1 MGMPLARNSSPA
13 TDSVKILIA
22 DDSAVS
28 RKLLEHTLTEQKYV
42 LIFAKSGHEAIQ
54 LFETHHP
61 ALAIVDWVMPDLT
74 GIEICQHIRAN
85 AQTAYTYTIFL
96 TQMAEKENVVEG
108 LAAGADDYLTKPF
121 HTQELIARIRTGV
134 RIVELQRQIEA
145 KNVLLEQ
152 LALTDALTGLPN
164 RRAID
169 DWATRQVSAAAR
181 HKFSFWIIVS
191 DLDHF
196 KHTNDTHGHD
206 AGDQVLK
213 RFAEILKTN
222 SRRSDICGR
231 LGGEEFLM
239 IITHAKKENVLV
251 LMDRI
256 RKEFEETRFVFRG
269 RPLRVTASFG
279 IAGFEGKETPD
290 FPSLLAQADAALYL
304 AKRQG
309 RNRIEMASTMRPD
322 PKVPV

>member
-1 MGMPLARNSSPA
+1 MDKTTFENVE
-13 TDSVKILIA
+13 TDCVKILIA
-22 DDSAVS
+22 DDSAVF
-28 RKLLEHTLTEQKYV
+28 RKLLEQTLTAERYR

-54 LFETHHP
+54 LFEKHHP

-74 GIEICQHIRAN
+74 GIEICQHIRAST
-85 AQTAYTYTIFL
+85 QTSYTYTIIV
-96 TQMAEKENVVEG
+96 TGMTEKENVVEG

-134 RIVELQRQIEA
+134 RIIELHRQVEA
-145 KNVLLEQ
+145 KNVQLEQ
-152 LALTDALTGLPN
+152 LALTDKLTDLPN

-181 HKFSFWIIVS
+181 HKFSFWVTIG

-196 KHTNDTHGHD
+196 KRVNDSHGHD

-213 RFAEILKTN
+213 KFAEILRAN

-239 IITHAKKENVLV
+239 AVTHVKKENVLI
-251 LMDRI
+251 LIERI
-256 RKEFEETRFVFRG
+256 RKELEATHFVFQG

-279 IAGFEGKETPD
+279 IAGFEGKEAPD
-290 FPSLLAQADAALYL
+290 FATILAQADAALYS
-304 AKRQG
+304 AKRLG
-309 RNRIEMASTMRPD
+309 RNRIEVAASQGAQPHS
-322 PKVPV
+322 